1 MDIKNRMLIWLHFKS
16 KFSKLPVN
24 KKRKLIQKV
33 LTDSSMKEILEPINM
48 YIPPEDCIVDETE
61 NTPFIIKMKNKNKN
75 KKLLVTEEK
84 EVVFNRWGRSSLH
97 EAVLVNDVNLVQ
109 NLLETDVNVYLT
121 DNNGQTPLDL
131 ALLEEKRE
139 IVNLLESYCL

>member
-1 MDIKNRMLIWLHFKS
+1 MDVKNRMLIWLHFKS

-33 LTDSSMKEILEPINM
+33 LTDSSMKEILEPINT
-48 YIPPEDCIVDETE
+48 YIPPEDCIIEETE
-61 NTPFIIKMKNKNKN
+61 NTPFIIKNKN
-75 KKLLVTEEK
+75 KKSLIIKEE
-84 EVVFNRWGRSSLH
+84 EVIFNRWGRSSLH
-97 EAVLVNDVNLVQ
+97 EAVLVNDINLVQ

-139 IVNLLESYCL
+139 IVNLLKPYCL